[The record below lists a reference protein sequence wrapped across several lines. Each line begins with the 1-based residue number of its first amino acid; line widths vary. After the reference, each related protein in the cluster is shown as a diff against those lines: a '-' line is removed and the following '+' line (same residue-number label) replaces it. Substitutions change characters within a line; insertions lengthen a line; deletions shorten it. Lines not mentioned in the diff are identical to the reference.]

1 MEHKRAVRDM
11 VRNERNYHLTLLN
24 EDQFKDIQLYT
35 LKDSVVLI
43 RCRQPYTAFVFMNPL
58 LTEAVGQY
66 LKELEKQYN
75 EDRQSVMEK
84 LREK

>member
-1 MEHKRAVRDM
+1 
-11 VRNERNYHLTLLN
+11 
-24 EDQFKDIQLYT
+24 
-35 LKDSVVLI
+35 
-43 RCRQPYTAFVFMNPL
+43 MNPL